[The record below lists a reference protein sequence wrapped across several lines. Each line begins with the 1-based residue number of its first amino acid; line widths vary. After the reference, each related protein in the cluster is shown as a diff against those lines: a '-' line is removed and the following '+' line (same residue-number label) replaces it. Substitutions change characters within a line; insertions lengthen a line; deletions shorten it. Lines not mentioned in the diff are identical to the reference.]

1 MKLRRLESARA
12 KDNNKT
18 DGKKVSFSDRK
29 NEMCYEDAKDS
40 LISCLIISFV
50 ERTIK
55 EFRSVKKLLIALH
68 DAIKAHQSLLDKV
81 KILHRDISE
90 NKIIITD
97 LETADGFSDM
107 LIDLDLVKFNDERTT
122 ERRMTDHAR

>member
-12 KDNNKT
+12 KDNKT

-40 LISCLIISFV
+40 LISCLIISFA
-50 ERTIK
+50 EQTIK
-55 EFRSVKKLLIALH
+55 EFRSVKELLTVLH
-68 DAIKAHQSLLDKV
+68 DAIKIHQFLLDKV

-90 NKIIITD
+90 NNIIITD
-97 LETADGFSDM
+97 LGTANDFSDM

-122 ERRMTDHAR
+122 ERHMIDHAR